1 MDDMSIFLLC
11 ELGKNVLDAV
21 TVKDLCLS
29 M

>member
-11 ELGKNVLDAV
+11 ELGKNVLDTV
-21 TVKDLCLS
+21 TVKDLFLS